1 MARTAIKLVMLSVLV
16 VAGVVGLYRYEQRNS
31 VVQLL
36 EQEKQKTKRLEEVV
50 GHLQGQDR
58 VADVIVTDQHEVN
71 GVLQTTLLFVEYARD
86 GSPLPAKR
94 FTFEGKTAHI
104 DAMVINFDGKYVES
118 RDPLR
123 GRSIALFTR
132 IFGDKQ
138 TPAQAPRIDDPG
150 HIPAIYQ
157 GADPK
162 VSEFE
167 QDLWKDFWRLA
178 DDEAYRKSMGVRA
191 TGGAQGEAVWRPF
204 EPGKLYTITLQH
216 DGGLSITSEPLK
228 GIYSEA
234 LKRNAEAKALP

>member
-1 MARTAIKLVMLSVLV
+1 MARTVIKLVMLSVLV
-16 VAGVVGLYRYEQRNS
+16 VAGVAGLYRYEQRNG
-31 VVQLL
+31 VVQQL

-50 GHLQGQDR
+50 AHLQGQNR
-58 VADVIVTDQHEVN
+58 VADVIVIEQREVE
-71 GVLQTTLLFVEYARD
+71 GVLHTTLLFVEYAKD

-104 DAMVINFDGKYVES
+104 DAMVINFDGKYVEG

-138 TPAQAPRIDDPG
+138 TPAEAPRIDEPG

-157 GADPK
+157 DADPK

-167 QDLWKDFWRLA
+167 QTLWKDFWRLA